1 MRYHQTWALITI
13 MTAWLLLSASAHAAR
28 GLPDF
33 TDLVDENADAIVNIS
48 TKNKRENT
56 SAGAGPNL
64 PPGMNLPEGTPFDEF
79 MEKFFGENA
88 PRGPG
93 DQGGMPPGMPP
104 MPEANS
110 QGSGF
115 VISDKGLILTN
126 HHVIQSAEEIVVRF
140 NDRTELT
147 AELLGS
153 DERSDIALLKVDP
166 DAVDLKTVKFGDSSK
181 LRVGEWVLAIGSPFG
196 FDYSA
201 TAGIVSALGRSL
213 PSDSYV
219 PFIQTDVAINPGNS
233 GGPLFN
239 LDGEVIGINSQIY
252 SRTGG
257 FMGVSFAIPMDV
269 VTNVVDQIQDKGYV
283 SRGWLGV
290 VVQDVTRE
298 LAESF
303 GIDRPRGAL
312 VSRVVPNGPAAKAGF
327 KTGDVI
333 LKFNGED
340 VPSSSDL
347 PPLVGRTP
355 VGETI
360 KAVVVRDNNRETI
373 EVTIA
378 ELPEDDNIAKT
389 GSGLQDNSDDTGRL
403 GMSITEINDEKRQE
417 AEIEAGG
424 VLVMKV
430 TKGPAMQAGIR
441 PGDYILSLNNEE
453 IEDVDHFAE
462 IAAELPEDKSIPVL
476 VQRRG
481 SSQFLALKI
490 PATD

>member
-1 MRYHQTWALITI
+1 MKYHQTWTLITVMI
-13 MTAWLLLSASAHAAR
+13 SWLMLSASAHAAR

-33 TDLVDENADAIVNIS
+33 TDLVEENADAIVNIS
-48 TKNKRENT
+48 TKNETEMAN
-56 SAGAGPNL
+56 AGGPNL

-88 PRGPG
+88 PRGGGP
-93 DQGGMPPGMPP
+93 GGMPPGMPP
-104 MPEANS
+104 MPESSS

-115 VISDKGLILTN
+115 VISEDGLILTN
-126 HHVIQSAEEIVVRF
+126 HHVVQSAEEIIVRF

-147 AELLGS
+147 AKLLGS

-166 DAVDLKTVKFGDSSK
+166 SEVDLKTVKFGDSSE

-257 FMGVSFAIPMDV
+257 FMGVSFAIPTDV
-269 VTNVVDQIQDKGYV
+269 VTNVVDQIQEKGYV

-303 GIDRPRGAL
+303 GIDKPRGAL

-327 KTGDVI
+327 ETGDVI
-333 LKFNGED
+333 LEFNGEE

-347 PPLVGRTP
+347 PPMVGRTP
-355 VGETI
+355 VGKTI
-360 KAVVVRDNNRETI
+360 EAVVVRDNDRETLQ
-373 EVTIA
+373 VKIA
-378 ELPEDDNIAKT
+378 ELPEDENAVKT
-389 GSGLQDNSDDTGRL
+389 GSGLQDNNNDTGRL
-403 GMSITEINDEKRQE
+403 GMSITDIPDEKRQE
-417 AEIEAGG
+417 AEIESGG

-430 TKGPAMQAGIR
+430 TSGPAMEAGIR
-441 PGDYILSLNNEE
+441 PGDYILSLNNQEVT
-453 IEDVDHFAE
+453 DVDDFAE
-462 IAAELPEDKSIPVL
+462 IAEELPEDKSIPVL

-481 SSQFLALKI
+481 ASQFLALKI

>member
-1 MRYHQTWALITI
+1 MKYHHTWALFTVM
-13 MTAWLLLSASAHAAR
+13 MTWLMLSASAHAAR

-48 TKNKRENT
+48 TTNKRDNT
-56 SAGAGPNL
+56 RTGGTGPQL
-64 PPGMNLPEGTPFDEF
+64 PPGMDLPEGTPFDDF

-88 PRGPG
+88 PRGGGP
-93 DQGGMPPGMPP
+93 GGMPPGMP

-115 VISDKGLILTN
+115 VISEEGLILTN
-126 HHVIQSAEEIVVRF
+126 HHVVQSAEEIVVRF

-166 DAVDLKTVKFGDSSK
+166 DAVDLKTVEFGDSEK

-257 FMGVSFAIPMDV
+257 FMGVSFAIPTDV
-269 VTNVVDQIQDKGYV
+269 VTNVVEQIQEKGYV

-303 GIDRPRGAL
+303 GIDKPRGAL
-312 VSRVVPNGPAAKAGF
+312 ISRVVANGPASEAGF
-327 KTGDVI
+327 QAGDVI
-333 LKFNGED
+333 LEFNGEE
-340 VPSSSDL
+340 VASSSDL
-347 PPLVGRTP
+347 PPMVGRTM
-355 VGETI
+355 VGETVE
-360 KAVVVRDNNRETI
+360 AVVVRDNNRETI
-373 EVTIA
+373 EVEIA
-378 ELPEDDNIAKT
+378 ELPEDDNVAKT
-389 GSGLQDNSDDTGRL
+389 GSGLQDNNGDTGRL
-403 GMSITEINDEKRQE
+403 GMSITDINDEKRQE
-417 AEIEAGG
+417 AEIEFGG

-430 TKGPAMQAGIR
+430 TKGPAMRAGIR
-441 PGDYILSLNNEE
+441 PGDYILSLNNED
-453 IEDVDHFAE
+453 IEDVEHFAE
-462 IAAELPEDKSIPVL
+462 LAADLPEDKSIPVL

-490 PATD
+490 PAVE